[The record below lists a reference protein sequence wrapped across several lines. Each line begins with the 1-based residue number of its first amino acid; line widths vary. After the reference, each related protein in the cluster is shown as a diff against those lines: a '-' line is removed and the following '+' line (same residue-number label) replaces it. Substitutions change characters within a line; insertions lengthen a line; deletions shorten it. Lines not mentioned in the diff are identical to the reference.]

1 VSEPFSLF
9 ARIVQSLLN
18 KERREEQMKT
28 IYKILRIKQVIKEV
42 EGDEKFIIR
51 SPEDAAKI
59 AG

>member
-1 VSEPFSLF
+1 
-9 ARIVQSLLN
+9 
-18 KERREEQMKT
+18 MKT